1 MKSTIEERAEI
12 AEKTE
17 GRPGTIRR
25 SRALKVC
32 LTRRL
37 RALKGCLTL
46 AALDIDPFKML
57 VDELESIIDEIEE
70 TPL

>member
-1 MKSTIEERAEI
+1 
-12 AEKTE
+12 
-17 GRPGTIRR
+17 
-25 SRALKVC
+25 
-32 LTRRL
+32 L